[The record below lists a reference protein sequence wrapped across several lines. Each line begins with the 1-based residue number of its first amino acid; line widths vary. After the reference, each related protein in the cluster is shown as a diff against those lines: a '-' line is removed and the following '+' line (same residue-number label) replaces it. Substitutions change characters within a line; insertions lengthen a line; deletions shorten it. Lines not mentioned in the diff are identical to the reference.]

1 MFLELTPQCLDEWT
15 ASYDALFR
23 ALMQYAQPLTKACGY
38 SFEYDSHA
46 LRAAHA
52 DWVSDCQSWHST
64 RLMPDSNGLSHLK
77 MLALLIHHLAQA
89 PWVSNLFEFDIEGT
103 REYEFNGPE
112 EIRLEVRKD
121 INAGRGAYLGYQ
133 FCIFV
138 INFFERWRIDKQ
150 QEFVFRMTDDM
161 EHNLL
166 VYILSDS
173 RDPIAIYLI
182 LKALYIRD
190 NI

>member
-1 MFLELTPQCLDEWT
+1 MCESTCATLQLQCHPGN
-15 ASYDALFR
+15 A
-23 ALMQYAQPLTKACGY
+23 
-38 SFEYDSHA
+38 
-46 LRAAHA
+46 
-52 DWVSDCQSWHST
+52 
-64 RLMPDSNGLSHLK
+64 GLY
-77 MLALLIHHLAQA
+77 
-89 PWVSNLFEFDIEGT
+89 EFDIEGT

-121 INAGRGAYLGYQ
+121 INAGRSAYLGYQ

-138 INFFERWRIDKQ
+138 INFFERWRIDKRQ
-150 QEFVFRMTDDM
+150 AFEFRMTSDM

-166 VYILSDS
+166 VYILSDC
-173 RDPIAIYLI
+173 RDPMAIYLI